1 MRSPAPHDEPGVMS
15 YGGTLLALAC
25 VMAPPYVHA
34 SLKKL
39 SKGELPHGK
48 RFKAALTAIPVL
60 VVLDL
65 EPSLVLAL
73 ALAVNIALLRRRF
86 SPELLSRRQ
95 MRAFLFEPKC
105 LWSPKTYGDLWGQ
118 YLGSSKYAQQAERRA
133 RRQASS
139 PAAAPAPPESPPRLP
154 PRTAPKVRKET
165 DEPSTPPSTPS
176 PVEVA
181 MESALELIEE
191 RLGPQWV
198 ACIPGEWRKA
208 KRGRAS
214 ALSGVTASEQ
224 AAVDDDG
231 GGLYGVGSAETDVPA
246 LTPEEQRSL
255 ESGATVLKRQ
265 TGGGLACQRIRAPP
279 HVTWETLNDF
289 AEWPRMVDHCVG
301 ARVYETILSPNGA
314 QGSVKC
320 AVTLGAAFVRI
331 TAHVHHT
338 IDRDAGRSS
347 WVLDETQPNDCLGN
361 SGFWLVRPDP
371 TDPSAS
377 YVYYTTKV
385 VLAAWVPSLINSFIG
400 DVGLPKAVGW
410 LQRESEKR
418 YKAGG
423 ALR

>member
-1 MRSPAPHDEPGVMS
+1 MS

-154 PRTAPKVRKET
+154 PRTAPKVRKEPT
-165 DEPSTPPSTPS
+165 SRDAAVNAVAGRGRDGERAGADRGAPG
-176 PVEVA
+176 PV
-181 MESALELIEE
+181 
-191 RLGPQWV
+191 V
-198 ACIPGEWRKA
+198 ACIPGEWRA
-208 KRGRAS
+208 AS
-214 ALSGVTASEQ
+214 AGVPALSGVTASEQ

-231 GGLYGVGSAETDVPA
+231 RGS
-246 LTPEEQRSL
+246 L
-255 ESGATVLKRQ
+255 
-265 TGGGLACQRIRAPP
+265 GLAAP
-279 HVTWETLNDF
+279 
-289 AEWPRMVDHCVG
+289 
-301 ARVYETILSPNGA
+301 
-314 QGSVKC
+314 
-320 AVTLGAAFVRI
+320 
-331 TAHVHHT
+331 
-338 IDRDAGRSS
+338 
-347 WVLDETQPNDCLGN
+347 
-361 SGFWLVRPDP
+361 
-371 TDPSAS
+371 
-377 YVYYTTKV
+377 
-385 VLAAWVPSLINSFIG
+385 AWC
-400 DVGLPKAVGW
+400 
-410 LQRESEKR
+410 RR
-418 YKAGG
+418 
-423 ALR
+423 